1 MHKYKNRAVF
11 LDRDGTLI
19 LDKDYLADP
28 EKVTLMEGAV
38 EALCQLRNSGY
49 MLIII
54 SNQSGIGRGIF
65 SEGDME
71 KVNAKVADLF
81 RENGVEFDAV
91 LICPHAPEDNCEC
104 RKPSPK
110 LLFDAAEKFDI
121 DLANSAM
128 IGDKESDAKC
138 GIAAGCKYNIFLD
151 NGKQPP
157 PDSSEIVI
165 VKDLTEAEKIIVSD

>member
-1 MHKYKNRAVF
+1 MNKAIF

-19 LDKDYLADP
+19 FDEEYLADP
-28 EKVTLMEGAV
+28 DKVALMPGAV
-38 EALCQLRNSGY
+38 EALCEFRNSGY

-65 SEGDME
+65 SEEEM
-71 KVNAKVADLF
+71 KLVNKKVADLF
-81 RENGVEFDAV
+81 KAKDLEFDAV

-110 LLFDAAEKFDI
+110 LLLDAAEQFSI

-128 IGDKESDAKC
+128 IGDKLSDVQC
-138 GIAAGCKYNIFLD
+138 GISAGCRFNIFLD

-157 PDSSEIVI
+157 PDRDDVII
-165 VKDLTEAEKIIVSD
+165 VKHLLEIPVMIFPI

>member
-1 MHKYKNRAVF
+1 MNKAIF

-19 LDKDYLADP
+19 FDEDYLADP
-28 EKVTLMEGAV
+28 EKVVIIPDTE
-38 EALCQLRNSGY
+38 EALCEFRNSGY

-65 SEGDME
+65 SEEAMAL
-71 KVNAKVADLF
+71 VNKKVAELF
-81 RENGVEFDAV
+81 KAKGIEFDAV

-110 LLFDAAEKFDI
+110 LLLDAAAKFNI

-128 IGDKESDAKC
+128 IGDKLSDAQC
-138 GIAAGCKYNIFLD
+138 GITAGCKYNIFLN
-151 NGKQPP
+151 NGKQSP
-157 PDSSEIVI
+157 PDSQEIYV
-165 VKDLTEAEKIIVSD
+165 VSNLLGASSIIFKK